1 MAGTFTFSTLVSP
14 DPSAEPSK
22 TNRSSGKEKA
32 PKYED
37 LLETERHAAFQDFLK
52 IIHQID
58 KVEPTREEL
67 EREGDSLRARLQQA
81 NEDKLL
87 AAIYGAAGNP
97 VAQVMMQQ
105 ATQQA
110 DLLQYM
116 FDSYR
121 DNPKLY
127 LAFKRAEMLE
137 KVAPYVQA
145 AGQLTAAGG
154 LSKAEALS
162 ALAQYKQVGAMYA
175 QASAARSGGGSG
187 SGGGGVPSIPFYL
200 LTQLAEAGVS
210 ENSDIF
216 KWIQKRAVSDKYLN
230 QIMGENPLGLP
241 Q

>member
-1 MAGTFTFSTLVSP
+1 MAGTFTFSTLVSQ
-14 DPSAEPSK
+14 DPPAESSK

-37 LLETERHAAFQDFLK
+37 LLETERHAAFQDFLN

-175 QASAARSGGGSG
+175 QASAARSSSGSG
-187 SGGGGVPSIPFYL
+187 SGGVPSIPFYL

-216 KWIQKRAVSDKYLN
+216 KLIQKRAVSDKYLN
-230 QIMGENPLGLP
+230 QMMGQNPLGLS

>member
-14 DPSAEPSK
+14 DPSAESSK

-37 LLETERHAAFQDFLK
+37 LLETERHTAFQDFLK

-175 QASAARSGGGSG
+175 QASAARSGSG
-187 SGGGGVPSIPFYL
+187 SGRGSVPSIPFYL

-216 KWIQKRAVSDKYLN
+216 KLIQKRAVSDKYLN

-241 Q
+241 E

>member
-14 DPSAEPSK
+14 DPSAESSK

-175 QASAARSGGGSG
+175 QASAARSGSG
-187 SGGGGVPSIPFYL
+187 SGRGSVPSIPFYL

-216 KWIQKRAVSDKYLN
+216 KWMQKRAISDKYLN

>member
-1 MAGTFTFSTLVSP
+1 MAGTFTFSTLVSQ
-14 DPSAEPSK
+14 DPPAESSK
-22 TNRSSGKEKA
+22 LTDLLKRKTPN
-32 PKYED
+32 ED
-37 LLETERHAAFQDFLK
+37 LLRQSHTYLDFLN

-110 DLLQYM
+110 DFLQYM

-137 KVAPYVQA
+137 KIAPYVQA

-162 ALAQYKQVGAMYA
+162 ALAQYKQVDNVC
-175 QASAARSGGGSG
+175 SGKCGK
-187 SGGGGVPSIPFYL
+187 I
-200 LTQLAEAGVS
+200 
-210 ENSDIF
+210 
-216 KWIQKRAVSDKYLN
+216 W
-230 QIMGENPLGLP
+230 
-241 Q
+241 

>member
-1 MAGTFTFSTLVSP
+1 MAGTFTFSTLVSQ
-14 DPSAEPSK
+14 DPPAESSK

-37 LLETERHAAFQDFLK
+37 LLETERHTAFQDFLN

-105 ATQQA
+105 AAQQA

-175 QASAARSGGGSG
+175 QASAARSGSGSG
-187 SGGGGVPSIPFYL
+187 SGGVPSVPFYL

-230 QIMGENPLGLP
+230 QMMGQNPLGLS

>member
-1 MAGTFTFSTLVSP
+1 MAGTFTFSTLVSQ
-14 DPSAEPSK
+14 DPPAESSK

-37 LLETERHAAFQDFLK
+37 LLETERHAAFQDFLN

-175 QASAARSGGGSG
+175 QASAARSGSGSG
-187 SGGGGVPSIPFYL
+187 SGGVPSVPFYL

-230 QIMGENPLGLP
+230 QMMGQNPLGLS

>member
-175 QASAARSGGGSG
+175 QASAARSGSG
-187 SGGGGVPSIPFYL
+187 SGRGSVPSIPFYL

-216 KWIQKRAVSDKYLN
+216 KLIQKRAVSDKYLN

-241 Q
+241 E

>member
-14 DPSAEPSK
+14 APSAESSK

-175 QASAARSGGGSG
+175 QASAARSGSG
-187 SGGGGVPSIPFYL
+187 SGRGSVPSIPFYL

-241 Q
+241 E

>member
-1 MAGTFTFSTLVSP
+1 MAGTFTFSTLVSQ
-14 DPSAEPSK
+14 DPPAESSK

-37 LLETERHAAFQDFLK
+37 LLETERHTAFQDFLN

-137 KVAPYVQA
+137 KIAPYVQA

-175 QASAARSGGGSG
+175 QASAARSSSGSG
-187 SGGGGVPSIPFYL
+187 SGSGSIPSVPFYL

-216 KWIQKRAVSDKYLN
+216 KWIQKRAVGDKYLN

>member
-1 MAGTFTFSTLVSP
+1 MAGTFTFSTLVSQ
-14 DPSAEPSK
+14 DPPAESRK

-37 LLETERHAAFQDFLK
+37 LLETERHTAFQDFLN

-105 ATQQA
+105 AAQQA

-137 KVAPYVQA
+137 KIAPYVQA

-175 QASAARSGGGSG
+175 QASAARSSSGSG
-187 SGGGGVPSIPFYL
+187 SGSGSIPSVPFYL

-216 KWIQKRAVSDKYLN
+216 KWIQKRAVGDKYLN
-230 QIMGENPLGLP
+230 QIMGENPLGLL

>member
-175 QASAARSGGGSG
+175 QASAARSGSG
-187 SGGGGVPSIPFYL
+187 SGRGSVPSIPFYL

-216 KWIQKRAVSDKYLN
+216 KWMQKRALSDKYLN
-230 QIMGENPLGLP
+230 KIMGENPLGLS

>member
-1 MAGTFTFSTLVSP
+1 MAGTFTFSTLVSQ
-14 DPSAEPSK
+14 DPPAESSK

-37 LLETERHAAFQDFLK
+37 LLETERHAAFQDFLN

-175 QASAARSGGGSG
+175 QASAARSGSGSG
-187 SGGGGVPSIPFYL
+187 SGGVPSVPFYL

-216 KWIQKRAVSDKYLN
+216 KLIQKRAVSDKYLN
-230 QIMGENPLGLP
+230 QMMGQNPLGLS

>member
-1 MAGTFTFSTLVSP
+1 MAGTFTFSTLVSQ
-14 DPSAEPSK
+14 DPPAESSK

-37 LLETERHAAFQDFLK
+37 LLETERHAAFQDFLN

-105 ATQQA
+105 AAQQA

-175 QASAARSGGGSG
+175 QASAARSGSGSG
-187 SGGGGVPSIPFYL
+187 SGGVPSVPFYL

-230 QIMGENPLGLP
+230 QMMGQNPLGLS